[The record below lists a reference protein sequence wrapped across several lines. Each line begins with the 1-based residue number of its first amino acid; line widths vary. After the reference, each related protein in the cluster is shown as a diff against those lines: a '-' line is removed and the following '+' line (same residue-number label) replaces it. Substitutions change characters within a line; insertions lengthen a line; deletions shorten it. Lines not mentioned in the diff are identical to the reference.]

1 MCCEI
6 YSHGPY
12 FFENVKGCTV
22 TVNAE
27 QFTVIL
33 ETFLCR
39 KLHPCQQDLLWFQH
53 DGANAHTAEIS
64 LQVLRTVFPGK
75 LISNFGDITWP
86 TRSPD
91 HAVPDYF
98 L

>member
-1 MCCEI
+1 MWCEV

-12 FFENVKGCTV
+12 FFENAKGRTV

-33 ETFLCR
+33 ETFLCFE
-39 KLHPCQQDLLWFQH
+39 LHPCQQDLLWFQH

-64 LQVLRTVFPGK
+64 LQVLRTLFPGE
-75 LISNFGDITWP
+75 LISHFGDITWP

-91 HAVPDYF
+91 HAVLDYF